1 MENEI
6 KQTLNQYQIL
16 VKRLDAYLIESV
28 YGKMEERYAEDI
40 PDKYAGRIKEVEDAL
55 VAADDESGD
64 RVCTDM
70 NVLSGYLRDLQTMVS
85 EADAE
90 WQQAVA
96 DLKKAIDD
104 TKLKYDQNYSSN
116 EPLNQA
122 IKAAT
127 DEYNNIDTDERYS
140 VIANVK
146 NIRTDLD
153 NALMKVEGTARRGV
167 ANDYIGIYDKLVKNF
182 ETYGSDK
189 YSVPT
194 SNVGPYLEENK
205 EFADELRQEGLITY
219 SLELLI
225 QRFL

>member
-1 MENEI
+1 LKDKILAADAVKNSLETYVLQNYIVALENEI

-127 DEYNNIDTDERYS
+127 DEYNISTPMS
-140 VIANVK
+140 VI
-146 NIRTDLD
+146 
-153 NALMKVEGTARRGV
+153 
-167 ANDYIGIYDKLVKNF
+167 
-182 ETYGSDK
+182 
-189 YSVPT
+189 P
-194 SNVGPYLEENK
+194 
-205 EFADELRQEGLITY
+205 
-219 SLELLI
+219 
-225 QRFL
+225 